1 MYWRINCTE
10 HLSLDLQ
17 IDTKQ
22 TEFESEQN
30 KSNGNATT
38 RERRPRSITYS
49 DGTRLRLDRHSPKQE
64 PTLQADGD
72 NTATNVVR
80 WSCSP
85 DRRLLAGITRQ
96 SVNLWLLRPFVLL
109 SRLVYDEIEEF
120 GHMVDI
126 IWEDAESGRNSEDAS
141 RCGTLFVM
149 LSMGFMYEIA
159 VNKRG
164 VILEYQFAT
173 QHFFARGPGEGDGVQ
188 GFGLMQRRTYRL
200 PVGGGLAICATAA
213 GSRIAI
219 AVAQS
224 QVYRLTWSGAL
235 NSTTAVADIHDNPLA
250 QIQQVECICDKEG
263 RRRQELYLF
272 NDGAVRVLEFVDS
285 TCVNSQLL
293 DGTGPALRGTVIAC
307 SSVSNMIAVGTD
319 NGEVLVYAAWSMESV
334 ERVGFAHGDAA
345 RVTAIEWTAD
355 GSALACGYSTGHI
368 VVCTALGY
376 ELNATRLRG
385 RLGSEQIQ
393 PAFMGWVAGATRL
406 VVVGED
412 GQHRQQGDALP
423 FVRAAL
429 STVACEGNAKRVC
442 LFSDDKVFVHR
453 GALATGARQP
463 ELQWLVVH
471 VPPGYV
477 ASHWPLRYVA
487 VDDEGQ
493 HVAVAGQRG
502 VAYYSV
508 TAGRWRLF
516 RSTQQ
521 EAALV
526 CTGGL
531 LWYRDYLVVACTGA
545 STNARDS
552 ACVAF
557 YRRGRMLEAPA
568 ALVELAVVATAM
580 SCHGSTLLVLCTNG
594 MVNQY
599 AIFDDVDFVQ
609 VSFRR
614 ALDVNAVVAD
624 ARRVRS
630 LQWVPSAQFDHRASL
645 LMHEGTALRLVE
657 ETAEGEGRC
666 KYVCDVSTRVEV
678 VFSCGV
684 NFGNM
689 HSTIWWFG
697 GTQLTAALVGLEEFM
712 GGGTEAL
719 VGADRQELRMRPE
732 FFPVAVAADQG
743 MVVGMDQDWT
753 LEDHAVAGLARL
765 PVRAKLY
772 LPSILGRMLR
782 GSGEQDALLYAACF
796 EHLEFFAHAMEML
809 LHDALVD
816 ETDEDVLPRTI
827 RLLRNFADF
836 YAIVVHCARKTEAA
850 FWSRLFAC
858 LGGPEH
864 FFRQCLAAAHID
876 TATQSLIILH
886 TLCPAAACVPNI
898 LALLVRVVNAQN
910 THLTEEILRFLHMT
924 ANSDSTI
931 AELYARISGSTSD
944 SSSDNGGG
952 ANKPSASSASCPA
965 APAECAGI

>member
-22 TEFESEQN
+22 TEPEAEQN

-38 RERRPRSITYS
+38 RGRRPRSITYS
-49 DGTRLRLDRHSPKQE
+49 DGTRPRLDRHSPKQAL
-64 PTLQADGD
+64 TLQADSD
-72 NTATNVVR
+72 NTTTNFVR
-80 WSCSP
+80 WSYSP

-109 SRLVYDEIEEF
+109 SRLDYDEVEEF

-126 IWEDAESGRNSEDAS
+126 IWEDAESGRNSENAS

-200 PVGGGLAICATAA
+200 PVGGGLAICAAAA

-235 NSTTAVADIHDNPLA
+235 KSTTAVADIHDNPLA

-263 RRRQELYLF
+263 RRRQEIYLF
-272 NDGAVRVLEFVDS
+272 SDGAVRP
-285 TCVNSQLL
+285 T
-293 DGTGPALRGTVIAC
+293 
-307 SSVSNMIAVGTD
+307 
-319 NGEVLVYAAWSMESV
+319 
-334 ERVGFAHGDAA
+334 
-345 RVTAIEWTAD
+345 
-355 GSALACGYSTGHI
+355 
-368 VVCTALGY
+368 
-376 ELNATRLRG
+376 
-385 RLGSEQIQ
+385 
-393 PAFMGWVAGATRL
+393 FMGWVAGATRL

-412 GQHRQQGDALP
+412 EQHRQQGDALP

-453 GALATGARQP
+453 GALAAGARQP
-463 ELQWLVVH
+463 ELQWLVIH

-477 ASHWPLRYVA
+477 ASYWPLRYVA

-531 LWYRDYLVVACTGA
+531 LWYRDYLVVACTGVN
-545 STNARDS
+545 TNARDS

-568 ALVELAVVATAM
+568 ALVELAAIATTM

-614 ALDVNAVVAD
+614 ALDVNAAVVD

-645 LMHEGTALRLVE
+645 LVHEGIALRLVQE
-657 ETAEGEGRC
+657 NAEGEGQC
-666 KYVCDVSTRVEV
+666 EYVCDVSTRVEV
-678 VFSCGV
+678 MFSCGV

-712 GGGTEAL
+712 CGGTEAL
-719 VGADRQELRMRPE
+719 VGAERQELRMRPE

-753 LEDHAVAGLARL
+753 LEDHAVAGLTRL

-772 LPSILGRMLR
+772 LPSILGRMVR

-816 ETDEDVLPRTI
+816 ETDEKVLPRTV
-827 RLLRNFADF
+827 RLLKNFADF
-836 YAIVVHCARKTEAA
+836 HAIVVHCARKTEAA
-850 FWSRLFAC
+850 FWPRLFAC

-924 ANSDSTI
+924 AKSDSAI
-931 AELYARISGSTSD
+931 AELYTRISGSTSD
-944 SSSDNGGG
+944 SLSDNASGS
-952 ANKPSASSASCPA
+952 KEPSASSAGCPA
-965 APAECAGI
+965 AAAECAGT